1 MYMQLSDTSLPEYH
15 FILCKDYDIKY
26 ITDDQDHA
34 VRYSRNGNKL
44 CIYNETGDLS
54 AVYIKYTG
62 KSYNICYTGENGAYL
77 PGNFP
82 YYPIAGNGDLFQN
95 GYCQLPKDLSRFT
108 VSICSDFTTYSNLNM
123 SGDTFSGF
131 SDQLSIVSGIFWSE
145 QIIDNVRYIFP
156 YIGADTDP
164 SRNHYIT
171 SQIKKYINY
180 TPEEKATDY
189 SLIGKTILI
198 QPIHRNAYMYGSD
211 MVMFDAA
218 GNLDIYYTNYIQT
231 GNWYNIDSILTDE
244 ELQKIQEDVYDEL
257 GITETTE

>member
-1 MYMQLSDTSLPEYH
+1 MHLKNGPIIGIPGKTGQTQSAITKAISL
-15 FILCKDYDIKY
+15 F
-26 ITDDQDHA
+26 
-34 VRYSRNGNKL
+34 
-44 CIYNETGDLS
+44 
-54 AVYIKYTG
+54 
-62 KSYNICYTGENGAYL
+62 
-77 PGNFP
+77 F
-82 YYPIAGNGDLFQN
+82 
-95 GYCQLPKDLSRFT
+95 LPKPVQR
-108 VSICSDFTTYSNLNM
+108 VKK
-123 SGDTFSGF
+123 
-131 SDQLSIVSGIFWSE
+131 
-145 QIIDNVRYIFP
+145 
-156 YIGADTDP
+156 
-164 SRNHYIT
+164 
-171 SQIKKYINY
+171 IKKYINY

>member
-1 MYMQLSDTSLPEYH
+1 MIS
-15 FILCKDYDIKY
+15 F
-26 ITDDQDHA
+26 
-34 VRYSRNGNKL
+34 V
-44 CIYNETGDLS
+44 
-54 AVYIKYTG
+54 
-62 KSYNICYTGENGAYL
+62 
-77 PGNFP
+77 
-82 YYPIAGNGDLFQN
+82 
-95 GYCQLPKDLSRFT
+95 
-108 VSICSDFTTYSNLNM
+108 
-123 SGDTFSGF
+123 
-131 SDQLSIVSGIFWSE
+131 
-145 QIIDNVRYIFP
+145 IIIMIDRRSTLRR
-156 YIGADTDP
+156 GTKK
-164 SRNHYIT
+164 
-171 SQIKKYINY
+171 IKKYINY